1 MHSVRFGIMKKTILF
16 FFISFFILQSCSI
29 NSEIVYHKDAAST
42 SVTDIDMK
50 QFIAEMKAMTPD
62 SLKQQKEFGEMD
74 KLPTVWT
81 SIFDI
86 QKEEGKLKTQDPDS
100 IRIMKKIFMKTNKE
114 NNEPSGFSL
123 KMEHFTQSDH
133 QLLKSYNK
141 KEKLPFDQNI
151 FNNWDG
157 KTLTIN
163 TENFNL
169 KTIEEALKSKAS
181 KEEAEKV
188 EGMITMF
195 FKSIGTTLKFENKI
209 ISISGK
215 HDWVKQMDNYTVKI
229 DYDLK
234 AMYDKEVKLKNTD
247 KKIVIVTE

>member
-1 MHSVRFGIMKKTILF
+1 MKKIFLLLIAAAF
-16 FFISFFILQSCSI
+16 VLQSCII

-62 SLKQQKEFGEMD
+62 SLKQQKEFGDMD

-114 NNEPSGFSL
+114 NNEPAGFSL
-123 KMEHFTQSDH
+123 KMEHFTKGDYQM
-133 QLLKSYNK
+133 LRSYNK

-151 FNNWDG
+151 FNDWDG
-157 KTLTIN
+157 ETLTIN

-169 KTIEEALKSKAS
+169 KNIEETLKSKAS
-181 KEEAEKV
+181 KDEAEKV

-209 ISISGK
+209 KSVTGR
-215 HDWVKQMDNYTVKI
+215 HDWVKQVDKYTVKI

-234 AMYDKEVKLKNTD
+234 AMYDKEAKLKNAD

>member
-1 MHSVRFGIMKKTILF
+1 MKKVFLLF
-16 FFISFFILQSCSI
+16 IAALFVLQSCTI

-42 SVTDIDMK
+42 SVTDIDMR
-50 QFIAEMKAMTPD
+50 QFISEMKAMTPD
-62 SLKQQKEFGEMD
+62 SLKQKKEFGEMD

-81 SIFDI
+81 SLSDI
-86 QKEEGKLKTQDPDS
+86 QKQDGKPQTTDPDS
-100 IRIMKKIFMKTNKE
+100 LRIMKKIFMKMNKE
-114 NNEPSGFSL
+114 NNEPAGLSL
-123 KMEHFTQSDH
+123 KMDRFTQADY
-133 QLLKSYNK
+133 QLLSSYNK
-141 KEKLPFDQNI
+141 KEKLPLDQNI

-169 KTIEEALKSKAS
+169 KNIEETLKNKTSKD
-181 KEEAEKV
+181 EAEKV

-209 ISISGK
+209 KSVTGK
-215 HDWVKQMDNYTVKI
+215 HDWVKQIDHYTVKI
-229 DYDLK
+229 DYDIK
-234 AMYDKEVKLKNTD
+234 AIYDTEAKLKNAD

>member
-1 MHSVRFGIMKKTILF
+1 MKKIF
-16 FFISFFILQSCSI
+16 FFLIAAAFVLQSCII

-42 SVTDIDMK
+42 AVTDINMK

-86 QKEEGKLKTQDPDS
+86 QKGEGKLNTTDPDS
-100 IRIMKKIFMKTNKE
+100 IRIMKKVFMKTTKE
-114 NNEPSGFSL
+114 NNEPTGFSL
-123 KMEHFTQSDH
+123 KMEHFSQADY
-133 QLLKSYNK
+133 QILNNYNK

-169 KTIEEALKSKAS
+169 KNIEETIKNKTSKD
-181 KEEAEKV
+181 EADKV
-188 EGMITMF
+188 EGMITLF

-209 ISISGK
+209 KSITGK
-215 HDWVKQMDNYTVKI
+215 HDWVKQVDNYTIKI

-234 AMYDKEVKLKNTD
+234 TMYDQEAQFKNAD
-247 KKIVIVTE
+247 KAIVIVTE

>member
-1 MHSVRFGIMKKTILF
+1 MKKTILF

>member
-1 MHSVRFGIMKKTILF
+1 MKKTILF

-234 AMYDKEVKLKNTD
+234 TMYDKEVKLKNTD

>member
-1 MHSVRFGIMKKTILF
+1 MKNIF
-16 FFISFFILQSCSI
+16 FLIIAAAFVLQSCSI